1 MIRVVL
7 VEDEPPAR
15 RKLRYMLAAEQ
26 DFSVMGEAS
35 SGAAAVDL
43 LNRLQ
48 PELVLLDIGLPD
60 CTGFDV
66 LESVEDR
73 QRLHVIFVTAYDQF
87 ALRAFDV
94 HAMDYLLKP
103 VEPSR
108 FAEAVGR
115 ARRLIQSGAA
125 SRLNELVASLRTES
139 AYVKRLLIQDGGR
152 SVFLD
157 VSRIDWIEA
166 ARNYACIHSGS
177 QTHILRTSL
186 ESLAAKLDPA
196 IFRRI
201 NRSEMVN
208 SNRIVEVRSW
218 FRGDRRVRL
227 ADGTELNW
235 SRRYRPD
242 SMAELEQTLDRSSR
256 AKSRSSHF

>member
-1 MIRVVL
+1 MIRVTL

-15 RKLRYMLAAEQ
+15 RKLRYLLAAEQ
-26 DFSVMGEAS
+26 DFRVVGEAS
-35 SGAAAVDL
+35 SGAEAVDL
-43 LNRLQ
+43 LNRLR
-48 PELVLLDIGLPD
+48 PELVFLDIGLPD

-73 QRLHVIFVTAYDQF
+73 DSLHVIFVTAYDQF

-115 ARRLIQSGAA
+115 ARRVIQSGAG
-125 SRLNELVASLRTES
+125 SRLNELVVSLRAEY
-139 AYVKRLLIQDGGR
+139 AYVKRLLIQDGDR
-152 SVFLD
+152 SIFLD
-157 VSRIDWIEA
+157 VSRIDWIEV

-177 QTHILRTSL
+177 QTYILRASL

-201 NRSEMVN
+201 NRSEIVN
-208 SNRIVEVRSW
+208 GNRIVEVHSRL
-218 FRGDRRVRL
+218 RGDRRVRL

-242 SMAELEQTLDRSSR
+242 SMTELEH
-256 AKSRSSHF
+256 A